1 MKHYKMVKTGKSI
14 CLPTIDFEGLMV
26 GGIGTYYNNLAK
38 LLSQNGWQ
46 VVVLFHSYDDKDIS
60 KFAGKYYE
68 TYNIPIYNANELC
81 NESEK
86 SLPEIWRD
94 ANWFQ
99 ARSHIFHEALQVLM
113 KKYGYNFDLIEFPEW
128 GGAGFIP
135 VQMNKNFGSYR
146 TSKIIVKLHGSS
158 EWCNEAN
165 VQEWTSFDDLKLN
178 YLERYAFENADIQ
191 VSPTHHLLQWC
202 REHGWRVRE
211 DACICRYPVRLNL
224 KYELSTNLTKRK
236 GVIFFGRFEE
246 RKGVIE
252 FIESLHYIKSIF
264 PLFHRENNITFI
276 GTQDRLS
283 KSYISDKLDGYEC
296 NFFTFTRDEA
306 VKYLAENARLV
317 VIPSKL
323 DNFPNTVLESMFA
336 KIPFVTSRSGGIP
349 EMLEI
354 GSELYASI
362 SCDIAN
368 PSNLGDLILQY
379 LNYNEEYVQKLLDLA
394 YQRAKE
400 ITNPEEILQWYNE
413 KLYENQ
419 KSFSNKN
426 KDDKETPGVTIIIP
440 TQNLTTSKY
449 LETAL
454 ESLLNQTYKN
464 IKIIIKDASTEPK
477 AILTLEYLKEKYP
490 NVIIIHKE
498 DIGLGNALNQA
509 LSSVDTKYV
518 MQVDGDNIAKPE
530 MVETFVRCME
540 NRNDIVALSCY
551 YAAFTDDNEHRV
563 LKTLTN
569 KRNEKYIPHFYYKPI
584 GLCLPLLFFENTA
597 GDANSI
603 FLTDVVKSIGGWPE
617 GSFQD
622 WGMWIKL
629 LANGHNMDVIPK
641 VLFYYRD
648 RPESDLKTKNRFYV
662 DNANIPFIRS
672 IIENRPE
679 FFSSNCYESLHRLIR
694 YSLADSNLAMQ
705 DNLAMQELNVIKNSA
720 LYAVGVKLGDFAAKL
735 PMLKRSLEI
744 IGKTVNKIVGAKE

>member
-1 MKHYKMVKTGKSI
+1 
-14 CLPTIDFEGLMV
+14 
-26 GGIGTYYNNLAK
+26 
-38 LLSQNGWQ
+38 LLS
-46 VVVLFHSYDDKDIS
+46 
-60 KFAGKYYE
+60 
-68 TYNIPIYNANELC
+68 P
-81 NESEK
+81 
-86 SLPEIWRD
+86 P
-94 ANWFQ
+94 
-99 ARSHIFHEALQVLM
+99 
-113 KKYGYNFDLIEFPEW
+113 FPGEY
-128 GGAGFIP
+128 
-135 VQMNKNFGSYR
+135 S
-146 TSKIIVKLHGSS
+146 
-158 EWCNEAN
+158 
-165 VQEWTSFDDLKLN
+165 
-178 YLERYAFENADIQ
+178 
-191 VSPTHHLLQWC
+191 
-202 REHGWRVRE
+202 
-211 DACICRYPVRLNL
+211 
-224 KYELSTNLTKRK
+224 
-236 GVIFFGRFEE
+236 
-246 RKGVIE
+246 
-252 FIESLHYIKSIF
+252 
-264 PLFHRENNITFI
+264 ITFI
-276 GTQDRLS
+276 GKDYRLT
-283 KSYISDKLDGYEC
+283 KNYISDNLDGYEC
-296 NFFTFTRDEA
+296 NFFAFTTRDEA
-306 VKYLAENARLV
+306 VNYLAENARLV

-362 SCDIAN
+362 SCAIDN

-400 ITNPEEILQWYNE
+400 ITNPEEIVQWYNE
-413 KLYENQ
+413 KLCENQ

-426 KDDKETPGVTIIIP
+426 KEDKETPGVTIIIP
-440 TQNLTTSKY
+440 TRNLTTAKY
-449 LETAL
+449 LATTL
-454 ESLLNQTYKN
+454 ESLLSQTYKN

-477 AILTLEYLKEKYP
+477 AILTLEYLKERYP

-498 DIGLGNALNQA
+498 DVGLGNALNQA

-518 MQVDGDNIAKPE
+518 MQVDGDNIAKPD
-530 MVETFVRCME
+530 MVETFVRCML
-540 NRNDIVALSCY
+540 NRNDVVALSCY
-551 YAAFTDDNEHRV
+551 YAAFTDDNEHKV

-569 KRNEKYIPHFYYKPI
+569 KQNDKYIPHYYYKPI
-584 GLCLPLLFFENTA
+584 GVCLPVLFFENTA

-648 RPESDLKTKNRFYV
+648 RPESDLKIKNRFYV

-694 YSLADSNLAMQ
+694 YSIADSNLAMR

-735 PMLKRSLEI
+735 PLLNRSLEFA
-744 IGKTVNKIVGAKE
+744 GKRVIKIFGKKE

>member
-1 MKHYKMVKTGKSI
+1 
-14 CLPTIDFEGLMV
+14 
-26 GGIGTYYNNLAK
+26 
-38 LLSQNGWQ
+38 
-46 VVVLFHSYDDKDIS
+46 
-60 KFAGKYYE
+60 
-68 TYNIPIYNANELC
+68 
-81 NESEK
+81 
-86 SLPEIWRD
+86 
-94 ANWFQ
+94 
-99 ARSHIFHEALQVLM
+99 
-113 KKYGYNFDLIEFPEW
+113 
-128 GGAGFIP
+128 
-135 VQMNKNFGSYR
+135 
-146 TSKIIVKLHGSS
+146 
-158 EWCNEAN
+158 
-165 VQEWTSFDDLKLN
+165 
-178 YLERYAFENADIQ
+178 
-191 VSPTHHLLQWC
+191 
-202 REHGWRVRE
+202 
-211 DACICRYPVRLNL
+211 
-224 KYELSTNLTKRK
+224 
-236 GVIFFGRFEE
+236 
-246 RKGVIE
+246 
-252 FIESLHYIKSIF
+252 
-264 PLFHRENNITFI
+264 
-276 GTQDRLS
+276 
-283 KSYISDKLDGYEC
+283 
-296 NFFTFTRDEA
+296 
-306 VKYLAENARLV
+306 
-317 VIPSKL
+317 
-323 DNFPNTVLESMFA
+323 MFA

-349 EMLEI
+349 EMLGV

-362 SCDIAN
+362 SCAIDN

-379 LNYNEEYVQKLLDLA
+379 LNYNEEYVQNLLDLA

-400 ITNPEEILQWYNE
+400 ITNPEEIVQWYNE

-426 KDDKETPGVTIIIP
+426 KDDKEGPGVTIIIP
-440 TQNLTTSKY
+440 TRNLTTSKY
-449 LETAL
+449 LATTL

-603 FLTDVVKSIGGWPE
+603 FLTDVAKSIGGWPE

-629 LANGHNMDVIPK
+629 LANGHNMDVIPT

-672 IIENRPE
+672 IIENIPE

-694 YSLADSNLAMQ
+694 YSIADSNLAMQ
-705 DNLAMQELNVIKNSA
+705 DNLAIQELNVIKNSA
-720 LYAVGVKLGDFAAKL
+720 LYAVGVKLGDLAAKL
-735 PMLKRSLEI
+735 PLLNRSLEF

>member
-1 MKHYKMVKTGKSI
+1 MKKSI
-14 CLPTIDFEGLMV
+14 CLATREFEGLDI
-26 GGIGTYYNNLAK
+26 GGVGTYYNELAK
-38 LLSQNGWQ
+38 LLSRNGWD
-46 VVVLFHSYDDKDIS
+46 VVVLFYSYDGRDIS
-60 KFAGKYYE
+60 KFAERYYE
-68 TYNIPIYNANELC
+68 TYNIPVYNANELC
-81 NESEK
+81 EESEET
-86 SLPEIWRD
+86 PHEIWRD
-94 ANWFQ
+94 AHWSQ
-99 ARSHIFHEALQVLM
+99 KESHIYHESIQILM
-113 KKYGYNFDLIEFPEW
+113 KKYGFNFDLIEFSEW
-128 GGAGFIP
+128 CAGASIP
-135 VQMNKNFGSYR
+135 LRMRKNFKIYEN
-146 TSKIIVKLHGSS
+146 SKIIVKLHSPTSWVHEGW
-158 EWCNEAN
+158 E
-165 VQEWTSFDDLKLN
+165 QEWSSFDDLKLN

-211 DACICRYPVRLNL
+211 DACICRNPIRVNL
-224 KYELSTNLTKRK
+224 KSELPKNLTERK
-236 GVIFFGRFEE
+236 EIIFFGRFEE

-252 FIESLHYIKSIF
+252 YIDALRYIKLLSPPF
-264 PLFHRENNITFI
+264 PGEYRITFI
-276 GTQDRLS
+276 GKDYRLT
-283 KSYISDKLDGYEC
+283 KNYISDNLDGYEC
-296 NFFTFTRDEA
+296 NFFAFTTRDEA
-306 VKYLAENARLV
+306 VNYLAENARLV

-440 TQNLTTSKY
+440 TRNLTTSKY

-584 GLCLPLLFFENTA
+584 GLCLPVLFFENTQ

-629 LANGHNMDVIPK
+629 LANGHNMDVIPT

-694 YSLADSNLAMQ
+694 YSIADSNLAMQ
-705 DNLAMQELNVIKNSA
+705 DNLAIQELNVIKNSA
-720 LYAVGVKLGDFAAKL
+720 LYAVGVKLGDLAVKL
-735 PMLKRSLEI
+735 PMFKRSLEFA
-744 IGKTVNKIVGAKE
+744 GKTVNKLFEKKE